1 MEIIFLLNGETVRLN
16 NADNTT
22 TLLDWLRNN
31 NGLTGSKEGCN
42 EGDCGACTVIVTDK
56 FGARTFNSCI
66 LFLPQLHG
74 KAVRTVEGISGPN
87 KELHPVQ
94 AAMIKHHGSQ
104 CGFCTP
110 GFIAALSC
118 AHLNGEKNYNDT
130 LAGNLC
136 RCTGYA
142 PIVRAAEAASAEPV
156 PDWMYDRL
164 PQVSDHPS
172 LPHCAD
178 TLAKWYSDNPD
189 GTLIGGAT
197 DVALWV
203 TKDLKEL
210 KKTVFL
216 HHCKDLQKIKHTEDG
231 IYIGAAVTMDRLA
244 ETMVTRHPSYAELIR
259 RYGSQQVRNAATIGG
274 NIANAS
280 PIGDNP
286 PALIALDATLHLRQ
300 LKNQREIPIEDF
312 FIAYGQQNRSA
323 GEFLEAVTI
332 PHQEDRLKVYK
343 LSKRFDQ
350 DISSVCGAFNI
361 HITDGVVSKARIAFG
376 GLAEIPKRAHFTE
389 QALIDQPW
397 TRDCVI
403 NAMSSLTRDFTP
415 ISDLRASSDYR
426 LGCAPKMLLRVWLE
440 DQGITTSVLDIKV

>member
-1 MEIIFLLNGETVRLN
+1 MEITFLLNGETVRLHN
-16 NADNTT
+16 SDNTT

-31 NGLTGSKEGCN
+31 KGLTGSKEGCN
-42 EGDCGACTVIVTDK
+42 EGDCGACTVIVTDR

-74 KAVRTVEGISGPN
+74 KAIRTVEGISGPE
-87 KELHPVQ
+87 KEIHPIQ
-94 AAMIKHHGSQ
+94 SAMIKNHGSQ

-110 GFIAALSC
+110 GFITAMSC
-118 AHLNGEKNYNDT
+118 AHLNGEKNYDDT

-142 PIVRAAEAASAEPV
+142 PIIRAAEAASNEPV
-156 PDWMYDRL
+156 PDWMHDHP

-172 LPHCAD
+172 LPHSAD
-178 TLAKWYSDNPD
+178 TLAKWYSNNPD

-203 TKDLKEL
+203 TKSLQEL
-210 KKTVFL
+210 KNTAFL
-216 HHCKDLQKIKHTEDG
+216 HQCKDLQKIRRTKEG

-244 ETMVTRHPSYAELIR
+244 EIMINQHPSYAELIR

-286 PALIALDATLHLRQ
+286 PALIALGATLHLRK
-300 LKNQREIPIEDF
+300 LRNRRDIPIEDF
-312 FIAYGQQNRSA
+312 FIAYGKQDRFP
-323 GEFLEAVTI
+323 GEFIEAVTI
-332 PHQEDRLKVYK
+332 PHQKDRLKVYK

-361 HITDGVVSKARIAFG
+361 DITDGLVSNVRIAFG
-376 GLAEIPKRAHFTE
+376 GLAEIPKRAQFTE
-389 QALIDQPW
+389 QALIHQPW
-397 TRDCVI
+397 TKDLVTS
-403 NAMSSLTRDFTP
+403 AMSSLAMDFTP

-426 LGCAPKMLLRVWLE
+426 LDCAQKMLLRVWLE
-440 DQGITTSVLDIKV
+440 DQGIITSVLDI